1 MSPHPQRWWK
11 TGSVASGL
19 AAVGLLVCAIL
30 WSPAIAEVFR
40 SRVTV
45 LQIAVC
51 CGGFAFL
58 LHPELRAGLALGL
71 REFGE
76 AARQVARYF
85 RGDDDDDGPHA
96 A

>member
-1 MSPHPQRWWK
+1 M
-11 TGSVASGL
+11 AFGL

-51 CGGFAFL
+51 CGAFAFL
-58 LHPELRAGLALGL
+58 LHPELRAGLALGI
-71 REFGE
+71 REFRK
-76 AARQVARYF
+76 AAREIL
-85 RGDDDDDGPHA
+85 GDDDDDGPRA

>member
-1 MSPHPQRWWK
+1 M
-11 TGSVASGL
+11 AFGL

-30 WSPAIAEVFR
+30 WSSAIAEVFR

-51 CGGFAFL
+51 CGGFSFL
-58 LHPELRAGLALGL
+58 LHPEFRAGLALGVS
-71 REFGE
+71 EFRK
-76 AARQVARYF
+76 AAREIL
-85 RGDDDDDGPHA
+85 GDDDDDGPRA